1 MLPSPTAEPAAAAIK
16 PSLDVNLGWT
26 LGVFIIMGGLFFYAS
41 GEACLVSMVAVA
53 AALCTALVDL
63 TMVW

>member
-1 MLPSPTAEPAAAAIK
+1 M
-16 PSLDVNLGWT
+16 NLGWT

-41 GEACLVSMVAVA
+41 GEACLASMVAVA